1 MYFLVNSNQWE
12 GSAPLAIVRDR
23 NHGFSTGTIFKRG
36 EEAEMTGR
44 GIFHWPVAESVRGL
58 LKNSASLFA
67 KREPEKRQWDLD

>member
-1 MYFLVNSNQWE
+1 MGGKRS
-12 GSAPLAIVRDR
+12 LAIVSDR